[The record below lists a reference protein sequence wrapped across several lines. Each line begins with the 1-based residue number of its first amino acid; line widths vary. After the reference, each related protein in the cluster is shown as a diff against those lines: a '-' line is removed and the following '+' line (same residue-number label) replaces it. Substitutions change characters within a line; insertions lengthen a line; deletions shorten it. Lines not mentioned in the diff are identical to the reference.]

1 MTGEEAPP
9 LKQGEVGALLH
20 GILFAYERVLKS
32 LFKDEFKHLTPY
44 LVEELSKVLYKEP
57 NPIVDKD
64 LPMRENIDRLLF
76 SLSSEEV
83 FKNMTLE
90 EAGDNTYSLNL
101 RECAYAQSGIHE
113 ILQTDEGVCPI
124 ALVFATMLAS
134 LDKETPNIEIVSSEF
149 TDVGSITVI
158 TVKPIEDSGPT
169 C

>member
-1 MTGEEAPP
+1 MTGKEAPP
-9 LKQGEVGALLH
+9 LQQHEVGALLH

-44 LVEELSKVLYKEP
+44 LIEELSKVLYKEP
-57 NPIVDKD
+57 HPIVDKE
-64 LPMRENIDRLLF
+64 LPMQENIDRLLF

-83 FKNMTLE
+83 FKNMSLE
-90 EAGDNTYSLNL
+90 EVGENTYSLNL
-101 RECAYAQSGIHE
+101 RECAYAQSGVHE
-113 ILQTDEGVCPI
+113 ILKSDDGVCPI

-158 TVKPIEDSGPT
+158 KVKPMEDSGLS